1 MIMDLY
7 SLVRDLIEEA
17 KEQKNL
23 SLVEKLIDIKL
34 AISELQDENEA
45 LKKKLEAKEKIIR
58 HSDGNYI
65 TLENDDQQIKYCSMC
80 WGNEQK
86 LIQLYEKD
94 KYPSGYPQCP
104 NCLAAFLRARN
115 GSK

>member
-45 LKKKLEAKEKIIR
+45 LKKKLEAK
-58 HSDGNYI
+58 
-65 TLENDDQQIKYCSMC
+65 
-80 WGNEQK
+80 
-86 LIQLYEKD
+86 
-94 KYPSGYPQCP
+94 
-104 NCLAAFLRARN
+104 
-115 GSK
+115 

>member
-17 KEQKNL
+17 REQKNL

-34 AISELQDENEA
+34 AISELQDENET
-45 LKKKLEAKEKIIR
+45 LKKKLELQDEIVR
-58 HSDGNYI
+58 HTEENYI
-65 TLENDDQQIKYCSMC
+65 TLKNDGLHIKYCSTC

-86 LIQLYEKD
+86 LIQLCPKD
-94 KYPSGYPQCP
+94 QYPSGYPQCP
-104 NCLAAFLRARN
+104 NCFNALLKARYK
-115 GSK
+115 GE